1 MHQVSSITVYYLFQC
16 RLVMDDYYVS
26 FLLDLGWQIEFFR
39 IVEQG
44 LMSATKLR
52 VCS

>member
-16 RLVMDDYYVS
+16 RFVVDDYNVS
-26 FLLDLGWQIEFFR
+26 FLLDLGRQIEFFR

-44 LMSATKLR
+44 LMSATNLG